1 MAGIDIFTK
10 TLIVAKQTTLL
21 VALIFIGFMASAQEG
36 KLSGSFSEDFNDSAL
51 TNFRWGSTGTKAD
64 FKWKSGVISS
74 AEPSTKI
81 LLMKL
86 DSADRAGAGR
96 GPEIISNNLTHFGTY
111 STRLKVPR
119 VADIQPNVGA
129 VVGYFTYHMDS
140 VFGLSEIDFE
150 WLIADPTIIYV
161 GTWTGPRGQLKR
173 IGRTI
178 NLAKGVIYNTV
189 YREGHQGPRT
199 PLTGTQNQP
208 ETIPAIEGYDAS
220 QKFYTYGFDWYPNR
234 IRWWIVHPG
243 SGNKIVL
250 WDYQGS
256 LTGIPQNET
265 RYRMNFWH
273 TNEWAVET
281 NPNSIEKPLQ
291 PYALEVDWMKYDPL
305 KK

>member
-1 MAGIDIFTK
+1 
-10 TLIVAKQTTLL
+10 VKQTSLL
-21 VALIFIGFMASAQEG
+21 VALLFIGLTASTQQG
-36 KLSGSFSEDFNDSAL
+36 TLSGSFSENFNDSTL
-51 TNFRWGSTGTKAD
+51 THFRWGSTGTRAD
-64 FKWKSGVISS
+64 FKWKSSISSS
-74 AEPSTKI
+74 AEPGTKV
-81 LLMKL
+81 LSMKL
-86 DSADRAGAGR
+86 DPEDRPGAGR
-96 GPEIISNNLTHFGTY
+96 GPEIISNNFTHFGTY

-140 VFGLSEIDFE
+140 IFGLSEIDFE
-150 WLIADPTIIYV
+150 WLIADPTVIYV

-178 NLAKGVIYNTV
+178 NMAKGIIYNTV

-199 PLTGTQNQP
+199 PLTGVQNQP
-208 ETIPAIEGYDAS
+208 EKIPAIEGYDAS
-220 QKFYTYGFDWYPNR
+220 LKFYTYGFDWYPNR
-234 IRWWIVHPG
+234 ITWWIIHPG
-243 SGNKIVL
+243 TNEKIVL

-256 LTGIPQNET
+256 LIGIPQNQT

-281 NPNSIEKPLQ
+281 NTKSIEKPLQ
-291 PYALEVDWMKYDPL
+291 PYELEVDWMTYEPL